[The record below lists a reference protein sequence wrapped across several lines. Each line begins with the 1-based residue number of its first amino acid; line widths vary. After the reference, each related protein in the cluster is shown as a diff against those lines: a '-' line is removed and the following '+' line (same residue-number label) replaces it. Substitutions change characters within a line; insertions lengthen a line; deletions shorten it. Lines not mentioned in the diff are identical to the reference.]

1 MSDEGTTTA
10 PTLPHAVQIRADVKK
25 RVSDDCKSGVVRDRI
40 VNQLAEEEIDKRTKA
55 LAAALTKRDEIQRD
69 IDKITKNP
77 GQKTFTIATD
87 GSGKVDL
94 KKPDTATFDESQAK
108 EYNQLLDR
116 LEKGDK
122 AIEMA
127 MNPDNPDFTK
137 LKDLK

>member
-1 MSDEGTTTA
+1 MSNEGTTTA
-10 PTLPHAVQIRADVKK
+10 LTLPHALQIRTDVKQA
-25 RVSDDCKSGVVRDRI
+25 VNSACKNGDVRKRI
-40 VNQLAEEEIDKRTKA
+40 VEQLAEEEIEKRTKA
-55 LAAALTKRDEIQRD
+55 LAEALTKRDEIQRD
-69 IDKITKNP
+69 IDKLTKNP

-94 KKPDTATFDESQAK
+94 KNPTSATFDENQAK

-116 LEKGDK
+116 LEKVDK

-127 MNPDNPDFTK
+127 MNPENPDFTK